1 MPLGIEN
8 VYLKALNA
16 DYWLN
21 IGSVN
26 SRDEILSID
35 ARLADLP
42 CFKNGNLF
50 NNNKRINENGGNDYW
65 ESGSL
70 YPHLILKDIASILHP
85 GLFGKN
91 ELFYYQEIKLN
102 VTGGY

>member
-1 MPLGIEN
+1 MPSGIEN
-8 VYLKALNA
+8 VYLKAMNA

-21 IGSVN
+21 IGNVN
-26 SRDEILSID
+26 SKEDLFAID
-35 ARLADLP
+35 ARLSEIP

-70 YPHLILKDIASILHP
+70 NPHLILKDIASILHP
-85 GLFGKN
+85 ELFKRD
-91 ELFYYQEIKLN
+91 ELFYYKKIN
-102 VTGGY
+102 

>member
-1 MPLGIEN
+1 MGIEN
-8 VYLKALNA
+8 VYSKALRA

-21 IGSVN
+21 IGNVN
-26 SRDEILSID
+26 SREEIFSMD
-35 ARLADLP
+35 ARLAELQ

-70 YPHLILKDIASILHP
+70 CPDLILKDIASIIHP
-85 GLFGKN
+85 GLFGRTD
-91 ELFYYQEIKLN
+91 LFYYQKLK
-102 VTGGY
+102 